1 MCAAAAWAVQSRG
14 TSEEAGKD
22 EVIGR
27 REKPRVMQYSYH
39 DETDHDDPRYDVKAG
54 ISFHDPDYNTYFHGW
69 QVTV

>member
-1 MCAAAAWAVQSRG
+1 MCAAAAWALQSRG
-14 TSEEAGKD
+14 TSEEAGEG